1 LAWLFWFGY
10 FGLVIIVI
18 TLLDVSDDY
27 MVIYDYRM
35 MNKL

>member
-1 LAWLFWFGY
+1 
-10 FGLVIIVI
+10 LVIIFI

-27 MVIYDYRM
+27 MVIYDYRV